1 MDEELANSN
10 MFDDEEDTIEG
21 QRLEEEEDEDYELCS
36 VGMVLTDSV
45 VHIPS
50 MRQALAEINIK
61 RVMKGTPWFF
71 NRHLILFQRLEKGE
85 RSLQVPLYFTEFWVQ
100 IHYLS
105 RGFMSEGM
113 ARQLGDFIGKFME
126 VPIRMRQMEDC
137 KWLREDR
144 SSSKSIVGGQ
154 LGDNGERLARVNPN
168 LSPHQGRRGKDTTRL
183 EGINYGGE
191 DVRYMELGSDTKE
204 IPTEVIDTKKR
215 QRLYSMSSIVSY
227 IVDSKNSPIIST
239 ATEKQTDRSQ

>member
-10 MFDDEEDTIEG
+10 ISDDEEDT
-21 QRLEEEEDEDYELCS
+21 QRLEEDEDYELCS
-36 VGMVLTDSV
+36 VGRVLTESV

-50 MRQALAEINIK
+50 MRQALAEVWHPVGGISIK
-61 RVMKGTPWFF
+61 NLGEKRT
-71 NRHLILFQRLEKGE
+71 LFR
-85 RSLQVPLYFTEFWVQ
+85 
-100 IHYLS
+100 
-105 RGFMSEGM
+105 M
-113 ARQLGDFIGKFME
+113 
-126 VPIRMRQMEDC
+126 PIRMRQMEDS

-154 LGDNGERLARVNPN
+154 LGDNEERLAGVNPN

-191 DVRYMELGSDTKE
+191 DVRYMELRSNTKE
-204 IPTEVIDTKKR
+204 IPIGVIDTKKR
-215 QRLYSMSSIVSY
+215 QRLYSMSSIVSH